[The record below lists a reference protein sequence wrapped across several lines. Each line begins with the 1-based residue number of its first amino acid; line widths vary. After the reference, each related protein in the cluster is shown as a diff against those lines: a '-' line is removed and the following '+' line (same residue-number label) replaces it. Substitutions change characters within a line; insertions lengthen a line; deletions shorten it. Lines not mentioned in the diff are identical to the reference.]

1 MTTHGCRPSG
11 TAKGKKGGDKG
22 KEKHCNGIPGKEE
35 SAEQEHEN
43 LKRVANKK
51 NSSAK
56 WPSSPKGH
64 SYVMTSC
71 SEIKSLTWPK
81 R

>member
-1 MTTHGCRPSG
+1 MDVDLVELQ
-11 TAKGKKGGDKG
+11 KGRKRGGDGGDKG

-51 NSSAK
+51 KTPAQN
-56 WPSSPKGH
+56 GLQVLRGI
-64 SYVMTSC
+64 VMS
-71 SEIKSLTWPK
+71 
-81 R
+81 

>member
-11 TAKGKKGGDKG
+11 TAKGKKRGGGKG

-51 NSSAK
+51 KLQRKMAF
-56 WPSSPKGH
+56 
-64 SYVMTSC
+64 
-71 SEIKSLTWPK
+71 KS
-81 R
+81 

>member
-11 TAKGKKGGDKG
+11 TAKGKKRGGGKG

-51 NSSAK
+51 KTPAQN
-56 WPSSPKGH
+56 GLQVLRGI
-64 SYVMTSC
+64 VMS
-71 SEIKSLTWPK
+71 
-81 R
+81 

>member
-1 MTTHGCRPSG
+1 MDVDLAELQMGR
-11 TAKGKKGGDKG
+11 KRKKTKG

-43 LKRVANKK
+43 LKRVANKME

-64 SYVMTSC
+64 NYAMASC
-71 SEIKSLTWPK
+71 SEIKKKLA
-81 R
+81 

>member
-1 MTTHGCRPSG
+1 MDVDLVELQ
-11 TAKGKKGGDKG
+11 KGRKGGGKG

-51 NSSAK
+51 KLQRKMAF
-56 WPSSPKGH
+56 
-64 SYVMTSC
+64 
-71 SEIKSLTWPK
+71 KS
-81 R
+81 

>member
-1 MTTHGCRPSG
+1 MDVDLAELQMGR
-11 TAKGKKGGDKG
+11 KRKKTKG